1 MQATNRKGL
10 QLIAMRCHSKIG
22 RREIKRMADKM
33 LSEGISDA
41 FTPRPCTKPGSI
53 GSFVGRTIDQI
64 VSAAPNHHRRPSSS
78 SSSSIMSQ

>member
-10 QLIAMRCHSKIG
+10 QLLIAMRCHSKIG
-22 RREIKRMADKM
+22 RREIKRMADTM
-33 LSEGISDA
+33 LSEGISQA

-53 GSFVGRTIDQI
+53 GGSFVGRTIDQI

-78 SSSSIMSQ
+78 FMSQ